1 MLYATLFSSSV
12 VPIAIGMIDSERRE
26 ESYSAQGRLRAGV
39 SCNVALRRILTYTDD
54 SSEEEYGCVSILSF
68 LKTFG
73 YVPGGRLHLLRHR
86 TS

>member
-1 MLYATLFSSSV
+1 VT
-12 VPIAIGMIDSERRE
+12 E
-26 ESYSAQGRLRAGV
+26 ESCSRVDLAKNPQGLKSMQRQSLLPARSGV
-39 SCNVALRRILTYTDD
+39 SCSVALRRILTYTDD

-73 YVPGGRLHLLRHR
+73 YVPGGRLRFPRDR